1 MKLGH
6 HNIDSSAVI
15 YFQEYLPMANGIK
28 KLFLNSNRI
37 KDEGCIYLA
46 NGIEKN
52 NSLNEINIE
61 NNHISNE
68 GIKILSKC
76 LKNKENI
83 MSVNLNSNIITE
95 IDNDFFMLFDW
106 IPTIKIA
113 ANKLSD
119 NAIIKLFKAIE
130 GNRLFKNLKFKI
142 DNENFNFNNVNF
154 NNNIFLK
161 KIDLSNNNKNNIFL
175 I

>member
-1 MKLGH
+1 
-6 HNIDSSAVI
+6 
-15 YFQEYLPMANGIK
+15 
-28 KLFLNSNRI
+28 
-37 KDEGCIYLA
+37 
-46 NGIEKN
+46 
-52 NSLNEINIE
+52 
-61 NNHISNE
+61 
-68 GIKILSKC
+68 
-76 LKNKENI
+76 
-83 MSVNLNSNIITE
+83 
-95 IDNDFFMLFDW
+95 MLFDW

-175 I
+175 IKNILNIKNLTYLSLQNDCITDNDISIICNYIIDFNIN